1 MTATK
6 VRLATAAKGQRETK
20 MADLSSELCVRW
32 QRLYRHVVPNGTLR
46 KDGSKVEKGAKNR
59 KQQRKKP

>member
-1 MTATK
+1 
-6 VRLATAAKGQRETK
+6 
-20 MADLSSELCVRW
+20 MADLSSEPCVRW
-32 QRLYRHVVPNGTLR
+32 QRLYRHVVPDGTLR